1 MIYFVRKLFSV
12 TLSRP
17 YFRYV
22 SLVNLPSMEDNDL
35 IAGYVCIS
43 VFGSI
48 AGITLAVMF
57 EVRSS
62 TTTKP
67 EILAAV
73 EIIPVQNSL
82 QVMVHFLTFWRKF
95 SLRH

>member
-1 MIYFVRKLFSV
+1 
-12 TLSRP
+12 
-17 YFRYV
+17 
-22 SLVNLPSMEDNDL
+22 MEDNDI
-35 IAGYVCIS
+35 IAGYVGIS

-48 AGITLAVMF
+48 TGITLAVMF

-73 EIIPVQNSL
+73 EIIPVKNPL
-82 QVMVHFLTFWRKF
+82 KVIVRFFTFWGKF
-95 SLRH
+95 SL

>member
-1 MIYFVRKLFSV
+1 
-12 TLSRP
+12 
-17 YFRYV
+17 
-22 SLVNLPSMEDNDL
+22 MEDNDI
-35 IAGYVCIS
+35 IAGYVGIS

-48 AGITLAVMF
+48 TGITLAVMF

-73 EIIPVQNSL
+73 EIIPVKNPL
-82 QVMVHFLTFWRKF
+82 QVIVSFFTFWGKF
-95 SLRH
+95 SL